1 MRQAGQGPGERVA
14 AVVQHAVLVEDEA
27 VVVAGEPLER
37 AELGADGGHGKNSK
51 ERIEDPKIEAFE
63 PVKRRRMPSLSLIA
77 VASSRFVLDVLG
89 GSGAVWGVSE
99 LLGVRG
105 GPNNDLWRVVCC
117 VVFLLFLLRWVVDV
131 FRAGASNGSLSG
143 PGRRSPNASTVRRV
157 LDHAHTFHLQVVGGA
172 GALWGGLEIAGFR
185 VNYPTNCHDK
195 TAFPAGVGAAW
206 APGFDECAGTYPV
219 CRVVCGVGFVWFLV
233 RWIAIRVCLARRR
246 PGGAERGSGRRGRGE
261 GEGAGCVGEG
271 GNADAA
277 SAGEKPCS
285 SRHKGCARSEGERH
299 HRNGRGCCSLSRLS
313 AAATP
318 LLELLS
324 TFVLDCVGAAG
335 AVWGVAEVA
344 GHSGASLRLGWGDRM
359 FGQPSF
365 DLWRLICSM
374 VFVLF
379 TARWVVVAGL
389 HRRAT
394 TGGGGDGGGG
404 GTARVSAK
412 LVANG
417 MCKGKSTGGAGGR
430 MAEARADSTT
440 PLASAWL
447 HLPGQPAGP
456 FCNSTDV
463 SGSSSDAV
471 SGEAGDASDVV
482 VVLVVQCA
490 PATTASEAV
499 LSLGGDGTT
508 SMGLGFTHQKT

>member
-1 MRQAGQGPGERVA
+1 
-14 AVVQHAVLVEDEA
+14 
-27 VVVAGEPLER
+27 
-37 AELGADGGHGKNSK
+37 
-51 ERIEDPKIEAFE
+51 
-63 PVKRRRMPSLSLIA
+63 MPSFARAITTSA
-77 VASSRFVLDVLG
+77 RFVLDVLG
-89 GSGAVWGVSE
+89 GCGAVWGVSE
-99 LLGVRG
+99 LLGVRR
-105 GPNNDLWRVVCC
+105 GPNNDLWRVISC
-117 VVFLLFLLRWVVDV
+117 VVFLLFLVRWAVVDL
-131 FRAGASNGSLSG
+131 AG
-143 PGRRSPNASTVRRV
+143 PGRRRPNASTARRV
-157 LDHAHTFHLQVVGGA
+157 LDHAHSFHLQVVGGA
-172 GALWGGLEIAGFR
+172 GALWGGLEVAGFR

-206 APGFDECAGTYPV
+206 APGFKECAGTYPV
-219 CRVVCGVGFVWFLV
+219 CRVVCGVGFVWFHV

-246 PGGAERGSGRRGRGE
+246 PGGAERGSGRRERGESEGE

-277 SAGEKPCS
+277 SAGETPCS
-285 SRHKGCARSEGERH
+285 SRRKGCARGEGGRR

-389 HRRAT
+389 CAT
-394 TGGGGDGGGG
+394 TGGGGGGG
-404 GTARVSAK
+404 GTARVSTK
-412 LVANG
+412 LAANG
-417 MCKGKSTGGAGGR
+417 VCNGKGKGGASGR
-430 MAEARADSTT
+430 LAEARADSTI

-447 HLPGQPAGP
+447 HLPGEARGIAGP
-456 FCNSTDV
+456 FCNSTNV
-463 SGSSSDAV
+463 PGSSRDVV
-471 SGEAGDASDVV
+471 SGEAGDAGDAGDASDVV
-482 VVLVVQCA
+482 VELVVQCA
-490 PATTASEAV
+490 PATTASEVV
-499 LSLGGDGTT
+499 LSLGGDVSPASPPPSRCGT
-508 SMGLGFTHQKT
+508 